1 MTGGTNAKKHPIDYE
16 FSEVDRKDLIYEF
29 AKKLTPK
36 QRENLTKTDEK
47 AEA

>member
-1 MTGGTNAKKHPIDYE
+1 MVGGPNSSKHPIDYE

-29 AKKLTPK
+29 SKKLTPK
-36 QRENLTKTDEK
+36 QKDSLTKVDTK